1 MTQESPHNVEAE
13 RAVIGS
19 ALVYGEE
26 AVNESEAL
34 RSDEFFIPHHRD
46 AWTEIVKLAQAGEAT
61 DAITVGARVRAAGSD
76 GRFPDGWQTW
86 ALGCAA
92 CAHVPQQVGHYAQMV
107 RELAAS
113 RRLIESCTLAI
124 NMARSG
130 RPFEEQATFIRD
142 ASADIETM
150 GARSGTVH
158 VSEAIQLA
166 VDEVEQQQRGIKVP
180 RVYTGIEAVDAVM
193 GGAELGNLVLVAAR
207 PGIGKSAFV
216 GNVAANCGLRG
227 VPGWFGSAEMMNKQ
241 LGRRWLSGEARIDS
255 NKLKRGDVDIDEWK
269 KIGQAAERMRGASL
283 WVNDRVTKLD
293 QLLGESRRWHAKHVA
308 PMFAKSGKEDD
319 RRAIV
324 VADYA
329 QRIQVGRA
337 KGDTREQEVAKIPVA
352 LKTLAKQLPV
362 VVFLVVMLG
371 REAEKRGGDPMLS
384 DLRESG
390 AFEQEADVV
399 LFLTHD
405 DENGDRV
412 IIAKNREGET
422 GAAKCRWDPAIT
434 RWSSLVEDNPTGP
447 EPRRH
452 YTDLGDEP

>member
-1 MTQESPHNVEAE
+1 
-13 RAVIGS
+13 
-19 ALVYGEE
+19 
-26 AVNESEAL
+26 
-34 RSDEFFIPHHRD
+34 
-46 AWTEIVKLAQAGEAT
+46 
-61 DAITVGARVRAAGSD
+61 
-76 GRFPDGWQTW
+76 
-86 ALGCAA
+86 
-92 CAHVPQQVGHYAQMV
+92 
-107 RELAAS
+107 
-113 RRLIESCTLAI
+113 
-124 NMARSG
+124 
-130 RPFEEQATFIRD
+130 
-142 ASADIETM
+142 
-150 GARSGTVH
+150 
-158 VSEAIQLA
+158 
-166 VDEVEQQQRGIKVP
+166 
-180 RVYTGIEAVDAVM
+180 
-193 GGAELGNLVLVAAR
+193 
-207 PGIGKSAFV
+207 
-216 GNVAANCGLRG
+216 
-227 VPGWFGSAEMMNKQ
+227 MMNKQ

-293 QLLGESRRWHAKHVA
+293 QFLGEARRWHAKHVA
-308 PMFAKSGKEDD
+308 PLFAKSGKEDD

-329 QRIQVGRA
+329 QRIQVGRS

-412 IIAKNREGET
+412 IVAKNREGET

-434 RWSSLVEDNPTGP
+434 RWSSLAENEPTGP

-452 YTDLGDEP
+452 YSDLGDDQ